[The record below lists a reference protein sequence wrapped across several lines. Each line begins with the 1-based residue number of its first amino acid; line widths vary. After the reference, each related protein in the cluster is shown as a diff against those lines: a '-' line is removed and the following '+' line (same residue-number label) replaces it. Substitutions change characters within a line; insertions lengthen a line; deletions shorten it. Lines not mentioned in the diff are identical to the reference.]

1 MKQMILIFDPE
12 QGYTVSNNRVVT
24 AVSSFIDVYEKEG
37 YFKSAYG
44 NFNIIEEFM
53 RQCVTRNI
61 PLDCI
66 KIVYRVAG
74 VDKAIETTATEAV

>member
-12 QGYTVSNNRVVT
+12 QGYTVSNNRIVT
-24 AVSSFIDVYEKEG
+24 AVNSFIDVYEKEG
-37 YFKSAYG
+37 YFKSSYG

-66 KIVYRVAG
+66 SLVYRVAG
-74 VDKAIETTATEAV
+74 IDKAILPASTESV